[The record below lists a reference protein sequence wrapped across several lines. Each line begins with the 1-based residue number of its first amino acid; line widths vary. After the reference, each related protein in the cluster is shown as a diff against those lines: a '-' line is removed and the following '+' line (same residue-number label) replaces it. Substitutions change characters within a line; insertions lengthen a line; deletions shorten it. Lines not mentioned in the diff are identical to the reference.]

1 MFDFES
7 KLIALIDNYG
17 LMLLLEMNDIS
28 EETVVKY
35 LIEEGLIDLDNYFNL
50 DAELEEWER
59 IEE

>member
-7 KLIALIDNYG
+7 KLIALVDNYG

-35 LIEEGLIDLDNYFNL
+35 LIDEGLIDLDNYFNL

>member
-1 MFDFES
+1 LFDFES
-7 KLIALIDNYG
+7 KLIALVDNYG

-35 LIEEGLIDLDNYFNL
+35 LIDEGLIDLDNYFNL